1 MWALKACCYFF
12 FNVES
17 IAQAPKCLVLS
28 KHSGF
33 FLLFCFFNCSSVFYP
48 RTGKFLKCAE
58 TQHLTHFFS
67 NIPVKILK
75 RKSDKHGLLFPK
87 LAHLHRSCN
96 KCNFWKLKKNIY
108 KNSERIPYTYQMR
121 VHWFETQRNC
131 SISKHN
137 QLLGISLL
145 DPWKKMNSSIYIAH
159 KILGSPSY

>member
-96 KCNFWKLKKNIY
+96 KCNFWKLKKKYIKIQKEFLIRTKWGCIDLRHREIVVSPNTI
-108 KNSERIPYTYQMR
+108 
-121 VHWFETQRNC
+121 NC
-131 SISKHN
+131 
-137 QLLGISLL
+137 
-145 DPWKKMNSSIYIAH
+145 
-159 KILGSPSY
+159 